1 MPTYDTPHPI
11 DLDVRVGIGDIEIT
25 ASERANTIVEITP
38 SRPNRNGDI
47 SLAKESTVR
56 FDGGRVIVVV
66 PKRVNLFGPGDSVD
80 VRVDLPTG
88 SSATVVSAYGGVR
101 VRGALGASDLTA
113 LYGRVLVE
121 KTASLRLKAP
131 YGEVEI
137 GEIDGDLD
145 LTAGHG
151 KLRID
156 RISGE
161 ARVKGSHGDID
172 LGDVA
177 GDIDASTSGGIAVDR
192 AGGDVSARTAY
203 GAICIKRVD
212 GGSARLENAHA
223 EIEIGVPEGTAAWI
237 DAASKLGVVRNELTA
252 ESGPAGA
259 EKTVELRLRSNSGD
273 IVIRRAQATR
283 VG

>member
-11 DLDVRVGIGDIEIT
+11 DLDLRVGIGDIEIT
-25 ASERANTIVEITP
+25 ASDRATTAIEVTP

-88 SSATVVSAYGGVR
+88 STATVVSAYGGVR

-113 LYGRVLVE
+113 LYGRVLAE
-121 KTASLRLKAP
+121 KTGSLRLKAP

-177 GDIDASTSGGIAVDR
+177 GDLEAGTSGGIAVDR
-192 AGGDVSARTAY
+192 AGGDVSVRTAY
-203 GAICIKRVD
+203 GAIRIKRVD
-212 GGSARLENAHA
+212 GGSVRLENAHA
-223 EIEIGVPEGTAAWI
+223 EIEVGVPEGTAAWI

-273 IVIRRAQATR
+273 IVIRRAQATK